1 MARKKEDNL
10 RYFSLDTDFF
20 YNRHIKILRA
30 ERGNNGVIF
39 YLYLLCE
46 IYGKKGYYI
55 EYDDDMIAAATADL
69 GIPMNEIRQIIAFLL
84 KRSMLVEVK
93 IDETSQLFKSDKVI
107 TSRSI
112 QLQYQESTKN
122 KGRQR
127 CVEVLEDLWV
137 LKKEET
143 AGHIKVV
150 KNQINTVEMPDITC
164 ISTVEKAIN
173 TVKIPQIK
181 SNKNKLKKSK
191 EEGAPAEP
199 AYFSSPD
206 VNELFL
212 DYLSQRRASKLSVS
226 DKTIAMLKKKLEG
239 FSEKEQKQAL
249 EDAIIGGYKSL
260 YPKRGKSRESHLGPG
275 EIATPE
281 ERKQAYYDLDRLE
294 EEKLWEEINNANL

>member
-39 YLYLLCE
+39 YIYLLCE

-55 EYDDDMIAAATADL
+55 EYDDDMVAAATADL

-93 IDETSQLFKSDKVI
+93 TDETSQLFKSDKVI

-143 AGHIKVV
+143 AGHINVV
-150 KNQINTVEMPDITC
+150 KNQINTVEKP

-173 TVKIPQIK
+173 TVEMAQIK
-181 SNKNKLKKSK
+181 LNKNKLNNNSILTDTCHPKSDDTSNKSK
-191 EEGAPAEP
+191 YDKIIDYWNTHVKVLPSIRAIKNKRRSLVRARIKEYGESGIFEMIDKVAA
-199 AYFSSPD
+199 SD
-206 VNELFL
+206 FL
-212 DYLSQRRASKLSVS
+212 KGNNQRGWSANFDWCIGPTNFPKV
-226 DKTIAMLKKKLEG
+226 LEG
-239 FSEKEQKQAL
+239 NYDNKDK
-249 EDAIIGGYKSL
+249 GV
-260 YPKRGKSRESHLGPG
+260 PN
-275 EIATPE
+275 
-281 ERKQAYYDLDRLE
+281 YYEGDDTL
-294 EEKLWEEINNANL
+294 